1 MPRFGE
7 FVTLIA
13 LMMGLTALSIDNL
26 LPAFPAI
33 QAAYRIGDPNEL
45 QLLVYVYMFGFG
57 VVQLVYGPVSDVVG
71 RRPTLLVG
79 LSIYAVGCL
88 LAAFAP
94 SFEVLLVA
102 RAIQG
107 TGVAAARVLAIAIV
121 RDCYS
126 GREMARVMS
135 LTFAVFIIVP
145 VFAPATGSATL
156 LFGDWPLLFTSMLA
170 LAVGVA
176 AWFWL
181 RMPETLHP
189 EYRLPFSAARILDG
203 VRLTVTCRAA
213 VGYSTAVALMFG
225 SLLGYVGS
233 SQQIFETEVYK
244 LGPYFPVA
252 FGAIAAVM
260 GVGAILNSQLVRRWG
275 MRRLSHGSIL
285 AFLGVSVVQACAAVF
300 YDGQPPLLV
309 FGLVL
314 AANQFLASLAFPNFN
329 AMAMEPL
336 GAVAGTASSFMGF
349 YTTIAAALLG
359 LAIGQAFDGTVL
371 PLGVGYVV
379 LSMLAVL
386 VVLWTEKGR
395 LFVPQNEAG
404 IRQAR

>member
-33 QAAYRIGDPNEL
+33 QAAYGIGDPNEL

-57 VVQLVYGPVSDVVG
+57 FVQLVYGPVSDVVG

-94 SFEVLLVA
+94 SFAVLLLA

-107 TGVAAARVLAIAIV
+107 TGVAAARVLAVAIV

-156 LFGDWPLLFTSMLA
+156 LFGDWHLLFTSMLA
-170 LAVGVA
+170 LAVVVA

-260 GVGAILNSQLVRRWG
+260 GVGAILNAQLVRRWG

-285 AFLGVSVVQACAAVF
+285 AFLAVSVLQASLAVF
-300 YDGQPPLLV
+300 YHGEPPLLV

-349 YTTIAAALLG
+349 YTTLAAALLG

-371 PLGVGYVV
+371 PLGVGYVA
-379 LSMLAVL
+379 LSILAVL

-395 LFVPQNEAG
+395 LFVPQNETG
-404 IRQAR
+404 TRQTR

>member
-7 FVTLIA
+7 FVALIA

-33 QAAYRIGDPNEL
+33 QRTYGIADPNEL

-57 VVQLVYGPVSDVVG
+57 VVQLLYGPISDALG
-71 RRPTLLVG
+71 RRPMLLAG
-79 LSIYAVGCL
+79 LAVYAVGCL
-88 LAAFAP
+88 MAAFAP
-94 SFEVLLVA
+94 SFEFLLLA
-102 RAIQG
+102 RVIQG
-107 TGVAAARVLAIAIV
+107 VGVASARVLAVAIV

-145 VFAPATGSATL
+145 VFAPATGSAIL
-156 LFGDWPLLFTSMLA
+156 LFGTWPLLFTTMLA
-170 LAVGVA
+170 LGAVVA
-176 AWFWL
+176 LWFWL

-189 EYRLPFSAARILDG
+189 EYRLPLSAKGIAHGI
-203 VRLTVTCRAA
+203 RLTVTNRAA
-213 VGYSTAVALMFG
+213 LGYSTAVALMFG
-225 SLLGYVGS
+225 SLMGYVGS
-233 SQQIFETEVYK
+233 SQQIFETEVYG

-260 GVGAILNSQLVRRWG
+260 GIAALVNSQLVRRLG
-275 MRRLSHGSIL
+275 MRRLSHASIL
-285 AFLGVSVVQACAAVF
+285 AFLAMSVVQVALAWA
-300 YDGQPPLLV
+300 YGGRPPLLL

-314 AANQFLASLAFPNFN
+314 AASQFLASLVFPNFN

-349 YTTIAAALLG
+349 YTTIAATLLG
-359 LAIGQAFDGTVL
+359 MVIGQAFDGTVL
-371 PLGVGYVV
+371 PLGIGYLV
-379 LSMLAVL
+379 LSILSVAV
-386 VVLWTEKGR
+386 VVWTERGR
-395 LFVPQNEAG
+395 LFQPQHEPPTEARG
-404 IRQAR
+404 